1 MRNQIALFLLGNTL
15 ALALSQPAHALD
27 DKAVLQRMDRI
38 PVFTLINDKGQPVV
52 ATPPKGAK
60 TNATQII
67 YFFLG
72 KQELSNFQK
81 IVQKSDPNSAKTL
94 KPKAITLKQAMELG
108 KEYKKNKVTIEI
120 NPLQSSLNYALKLA
134 QEKDKKLKVYP
145 GVPIFTLTDKAEKN
159 SLSIKQNG
167 QAIQPFFFDSRDAE
181 KTLGELKKKNPDL
194 AKNTRISVRPFQDI
208 FAILKQMK
216 DVKQANQ
223 IAIVPSSESLLYA
236 RSLTPAPA
244 KKK

>member
-1 MRNQIALFLLGNTL
+1 MRNQIALFLLGSTL
-15 ALALSQPAHALD
+15 ALALSHPAHALD

-60 TNATQII
+60 TDATQII

-81 IVQKSDPNSAKTL
+81 IVQKSDPKSAKTL

-108 KEYKKNKVTIEI
+108 KQYRKNKVTIEI
-120 NPLQSSLNYALKLA
+120 NPMQNSLNYALKLA

-145 GVPIFTLTDKAEKN
+145 GVPIFTLTDKSEKN
-159 SLSIKQNG
+159 ALSIKQNG
-167 QAIQPFFFDSRDAE
+167 QAIQPFFFDSQDAE
-181 KTLGELKKKNPDL
+181 RTFGEIKKKNPDL
-194 AKNTRISVRPFQDI
+194 AKNTRISVRPFQDV
-208 FAILKQMK
+208 FTILKGMK

-223 IAIVPSSESLLYA
+223 IAIVPSSDSLQYA